1 MLIILPFI
9 DGSVTVAIGT
19 TETVGLDR
27 DIDEIFGFLSNS
39 ETIILL
45 DSNSIDRETHSQIR
59 FTVVA
64 TDSASQTTTAD
75 VTVVINDAND
85 NTPVITNDG

>member
-1 MLIILPFI
+1 MLILLPFI

-19 TETVGLDR
+19 TETSGLDR

-45 DSNSIDRETHSQIR
+45 DPNSIDRETHSQIR

>member
-1 MLIILPFI
+1 MLILLPFI

-19 TETVGLDR
+19 TETAGLDR

-45 DSNSIDRETHSQIR
+45 DPNSIDRETHSQIR